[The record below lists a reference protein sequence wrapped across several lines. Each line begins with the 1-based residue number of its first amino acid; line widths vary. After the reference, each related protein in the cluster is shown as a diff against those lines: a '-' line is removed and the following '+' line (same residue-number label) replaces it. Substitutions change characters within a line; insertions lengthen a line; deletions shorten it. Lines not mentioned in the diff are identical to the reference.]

1 VELAQALGQ
10 VETVRLGG
18 VVADGNAFDPPAT
31 IQDPQ
36 PGGERLTDLA
46 LRVVE
51 RASGGRGGQ

>member
-10 VETVRLGG
+10 VETVRPDA
-18 VVADGNAFDPPAT
+18 VVTDRDALDPPAT

-51 RASGGRGGQ
+51 RASDGGGGQ